1 MGVFVAVKGLGE
13 KLGET
18 VEVGE
23 AGISVLVGR
32 AVLVAVGGGKRSGTD
47 KLLDDAINIRMNIS
61 IKKRRMDI
69 L

>member
-1 MGVFVAVKGLGE
+1 MGE
-13 KLGET
+13 I

-32 AVLVAVGGGKRSGTD
+32 GVLVAVGEGKRRGTD
-47 KLLDDAINIRMNIS
+47 KLLENAISIRMNIS